1 MEQTNDIQNKQ
12 LGGLWGAVVGDALG
26 VPVEFRSREEV
37 RRDPV
42 MGMRG
47 YGTFNLPEGSWSDDS
62 SLLLCTADSL
72 TRGFNPD
79 DMAKRFMRWMSEGL
93 WTPYGSAFDIGNAT
107 ADAIGRLR
115 RGVSP
120 EQSGGNKERDNGNGS
135 LMRILPVA
143 LHYRRSAIDELLQ
156 ATHAVSSITHRH
168 PRAQMACG
176 IYCILA
182 RLLLEG
188 MAPDEAYR
196 KTIGLA
202 PHFYNRDG
210 YVGELKHFAR
220 VLGGEIASLVEDD
233 IGSSGYVIDT
243 LEASIWCLLTTGSF
257 QEAVLKAVNLGHDTD
272 TTACV
277 TGGLAG
283 VCYGKSAIPEEWVK
297 AIAREEEIGRLFE
310 NFIKSGSRL

>member
-1 MEQTNDIQNKQ
+1 MNKANDVKLKM

-42 MGMRG
+42 TGMRG
-47 YGTFNLPEGSWSDDS
+47 YGTFNLPAGSWSDDS
-62 SLLLCTADSL
+62 SLLLCTVDSL
-72 TRGFNPD
+72 KHGFNLGD
-79 DMAKRFMRWMSEGL
+79 IAKRFMSWISEGL
-93 WTPYGSAFDIGNAT
+93 WTPYGTAFDVGNAT
-107 ADAIGRLR
+107 SYAIGRLR

-120 EQSGGNKERDNGNGS
+120 EQSGGNKDRDNGNGS
-135 LMRILPVA
+135 LMRILPVP
-143 LHYRRSAIDELLQ
+143 LHYRRSAIDEMLQ
-156 ATHAVSSITHRH
+156 AAHAVSSITHRH
-168 PRAQMACG
+168 LRAQMACG
-176 IYCILA
+176 IYCMLV

-188 MAPDEAYR
+188 MVPDEAYR

-220 VLGGEIASLVEDD
+220 VLGGDIASLGEDD
-233 IGSSGYVIDT
+233 IRSSGYVIDT

-257 QEAVLKAVNLGHDTD
+257 QEAVLKAVNLGEDTD
-272 TTACV
+272 TTGCV

-283 VCYGKSAIPEEWVK
+283 ICYGKSAIPDEWLK
-297 AIAREEEIGRLFE
+297 AIAREEEMGRLFE
-310 NFIKSGSRL
+310 NFIKSGSML